1 VQARVRRDNFE
12 HPREEG
18 ALIQDS
24 NIEIEMAEAEA
35 VVLVVSAMSVWR
47 EKNTLRKIQKKYSK
61 SRRRLKKYKKKLRR
75 ISHIGKKE
83 EVSWNKVAQ
92 YIVPIFVLIGASIG
106 LFYATGNGDIIDGL
120 IADFD
125 TSLILDPFGGGNAP
139 HWPENGK
146 GLRVT
151 IINALSPDWQSTFDI
166 AVTDWNSG
174 QPDAIEI
181 TKEMATYDKDCEA
194 PDGKVAVCNGNYGDS
209 QWRGVNE
216 AMLNPRG
223 KMVSSTARMNEYYL
237 FNMEEGAWQ
246 YTMCHELGHTLGLG
260 HPDENFNNPDL
271 GNCMDYT
278 NNLNANKHPDKSNYE
293 TLYEIYGPISS
304 DRRHRQLRR
313 NDDLRSRSRRMER
326 DSHLPTIAED
336 SIVNTITA
344 PDKYPQI
351 DVQRLRKKDPS
362 NKDSH
367 PKKDDSI
374 EVDNVDIDV
383 ADTTVPDHIRSK
395 KKEAIQKLF
404 QRLRET
410 HGNDDHNE
418 TPTGHT
424 HKDGWKLVH
433 RKYLGEKHET
443 ELGEGYK
450 LQVQFFLVH

>member
-1 VQARVRRDNFE
+1 
-12 HPREEG
+12 
-18 ALIQDS
+18 
-24 NIEIEMAEAEA
+24 M
-35 VVLVVSAMSVWR
+35 
-47 EKNTLRKIQKKYSK
+47 
-61 SRRRLKKYKKKLRR
+61 
-75 ISHIGKKE
+75 SHIGRKE

-92 YIVPIFVLIGASIG
+92 YIVPILVLIGASIG

-120 IADFD
+120 MADFD
-125 TSLILDPFGGGNAP
+125 TSLIFDPFGGGGDAP
-139 HWPENGK
+139 HWPENGN

-151 IINALSPDWQSTFDI
+151 IINALSPDWHSTLDL

-181 TKEMATYDKDCEA
+181 TKEMGTHNKDCDA
-194 PDGKVAVCNGNYGDS
+194 PDGKVMVCNGDYGDS
-209 QWRGVNE
+209 KWRGVNE

-223 KMVSSTARMNEYYL
+223 NMVSSTARMNEYYL

-246 YTMCHELGHTLGLG
+246 YTMCHELGHTLGLA
-260 HPDENFNNPDL
+260 HTDEIFDNPDL

-278 NNLNANKHPDKSNYE
+278 NNLNANKHPDNSNYQ
-293 TLYEIYGPISS
+293 TLYEIYGAISS

-326 DSHLPTIAED
+326 GSHLPTIAED
-336 SIVNTITA
+336 SIVDTITA

-351 DVQRLRKKDPS
+351 YVQRLRKKDPS

-374 EVDNVDIDV
+374 EVDDVDIDV

-404 QRLRET
+404 QRIRET

-418 TPTGHT
+418 TPIGYT

-433 RKYLGEKHET
+433 RKYFGEKHET

-450 LQVQFFLVH
+450 VQVQFFLAH